1 MKGHFV
7 QSNKKPLNF
16 RCSLAATIGGRA
28 NEVVAA
34 WVHRNRNWITF
45 HLFKHISGLKQS
57 TQIKKKK
64 VKTRPR
70 KSQPFPNSKCENQT
84 RGVEEREV
92 VLGSKEKIV
101 RTEEEEEEEVE
112 SLRLDLPNTTQ
123 LTFSG
128 RRIHDPHVTVPCCCS
143 DPPPSIRISP
153 RELKFKRGREDG
165 DRKFVQ
171 SLLSSGRS
179 IYACIR
185 REEERTAK
193 CLLLVWVPHDGVV
206 YDTTS

>member
-1 MKGHFV
+1 MLTCSHHWR
-7 QSNKKPLNF
+7 QSKRGRRRLGAPQSKLDHLPPLQTHKWPK
-16 RCSLAATIGGRA
+16 TI
-28 NEVVAA
+28 N
-34 WVHRNRNWITF
+34 T
-45 HLFKHISGLKQS
+45 K
-57 TQIKKKK
+57 KKKK

-70 KSQPFPNSKCENQT
+70 ESQPFPNSKCENQT

-101 RTEEEEEEEVE
+101 RTEEEEEEVE

-153 RELKFKRGREDG
+153 RELKF
-165 DRKFVQ
+165 
-171 SLLSSGRS
+171 
-179 IYACIR
+179 
-185 REEERTAK
+185 
-193 CLLLVWVPHDGVV
+193 
-206 YDTTS
+206 